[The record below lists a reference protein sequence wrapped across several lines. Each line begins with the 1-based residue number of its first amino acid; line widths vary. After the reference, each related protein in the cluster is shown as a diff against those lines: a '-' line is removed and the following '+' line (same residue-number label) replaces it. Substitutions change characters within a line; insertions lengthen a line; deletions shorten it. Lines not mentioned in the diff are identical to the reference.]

1 MHGLNMRVLGWVNR
15 VLGWLSLSMSLV
27 LLVTSVVAAYRTHH
41 GSADG
46 GFAAVCVCSAAT
58 LFILSSRMRRRK
70 S

>member
-1 MHGLNMRVLGWVNR
+1 MQRLSVRA
-15 VLGWLSLSMSLV
+15 LGWLSLSFSLV
-27 LLVTSVVAAYRTHH
+27 FLATSVVAAYRTHH

-58 LFILSSRMRRRK
+58 LFIVSSRMLRRK